1 MKQGQ
6 ILIKAKLLKD
16 VQKNFQRIRQ
26 TSVLPIL
33 NFIKIEVGNGWA
45 KVTKNSLEV
54 FLVYKIPAEGS
65 GTVLVQEGVLWNAV
79 SFSAA
84 EEMIDIFWDEK
95 SYTVAV
101 GKMKLKNQ
109 IENIQH
115 FPAHQDPD
123 SEKGVMVN
131 IADISHLASIIK
143 DEEIKTEA
151 SYVFAGNGKAAGSD
165 RFVGHC
171 VDFPADIK
179 MVLRKEVLACLPAE
193 EMEVKQSNNYDFFIT
208 EDFYYGFSKSEINF
222 FDISKFFVVP
232 ESKGFTLNKKELL
245 KFVDM
250 SIASSTSKVN
260 NIELFIRGKEMHLKT
275 YDDISGND
283 ATHSIGVDTPGD
295 FPEVTFVSEQLSKI
309 LKVVPYEEITMIPD
323 KNKYYIKLP
332 DGSVGLIMQVLAK

>member
-54 FLVYKIPAEGS
+54 FLVYKIPAEGG
-65 GTVLVQEGVLWNAV
+65 GTVLVQESVLWNAV

-84 EEMIDIFWDEK
+84 EEVIGISWDEK
-95 SYTVAV
+95 NYTIAA
-101 GKMKLKNQ
+101 GEMKIKNQ

-115 FPAHQDPD
+115 FSVHQDPD

-131 IADISHLASIIK
+131 IGDISHLASIIK

-179 MVLRKEVLACLPAE
+179 MVLRLSLIHIYEPTRQAEISYAVFCL
-193 EMEVKQSNNYDFFIT
+193 K
-208 EDFYYGFSKSEINF
+208 
-222 FDISKFFVVP
+222 
-232 ESKGFTLNKKELL
+232 
-245 KFVDM
+245 
-250 SIASSTSKVN
+250 
-260 NIELFIRGKEMHLKT
+260 
-275 YDDISGND
+275 
-283 ATHSIGVDTPGD
+283 
-295 FPEVTFVSEQLSKI
+295 
-309 LKVVPYEEITMIPD
+309 
-323 KNKYYIKLP
+323 
-332 DGSVGLIMQVLAK
+332 